1 MDCRFYDTKLAN
13 HQLFKD
19 LKESLKEDSG
29 EKLRNLFALKD
40 DVLYAWNSIENC
52 LFCVNLKRLEDHDEE
67 ITYQKLHL
75 LSPPAFTVEH
85 IISSECGS
93 RLCVWGSRGVTIAEL
108 PSRWGRDG
116 LFESG
121 SQTILCKSYSLDER
135 FLYSQGEIHRVHW
148 HPKSLSHVLVLV
160 SDNTMRLYNI
170 ALKSGPKLVKIFTI
184 GPKPSGSLGQT
195 VLDSL
200 GDTAIDFT
208 PTPDADH
215 LLILS
220 GNGDVYMLQ
229 CNLDNNGLQAK
240 LKGPL
245 PMYPPAD
252 DNYGSESC
260 AIAVLGGIDTP
271 TLVVIASASAALYH
285 CLLLPNMSDDQEDSH
300 ALYVV
305 ESVELNVTLG
315 DDTSIQ
321 YMCPMHLYPVGRSTY
336 ACVHASGLHCVTL
349 PVLDRLADYAL
360 ADEGEF
366 ECQVQSLCGRASVA
380 RHVLCSRAP
389 LALALRRAAP
399 PTLLLLTHGAEL
411 LARTIEPYN
420 LEEQLLKA
428 VQFRNPDLEQDEINS
443 LLKERQKLSFMTIIQ
458 EVLERKVSQPILKL
472 DKKEEPSLKECLEL
486 LTQST
491 VRLHGEYMSRQQRAG
506 DVIARKLSALQA
518 LQRQQLL
525 WRRDL
530 LDEVENLKLKSAIL
544 KEKRDL
550 AEKHQEDL
558 KYRCSSVVRSLRA
571 GGCSEEERRALSEL
585 LQLQRAAGALGE
597 RLRALRDGA
606 RRRERQLKKCQEEY
620 RKKDSVLGKSHSDTI
635 SSILQQ
641 QTTQI
646 SKIIEETKL
655 LKDQLGVV

>member
-13 HQLFKD
+13 HQMFKD

-29 EKLRNLFALKD
+29 DKLRNLFALKD

-67 ITYQKLHL
+67 IPYQKLHL
-75 LSPPAFTVEH
+75 LSLPAFTVEH

-93 RLCVWGSRGVTIAEL
+93 RLCVWGSRGVTVAEL

-148 HPKSLSHVLVLV
+148 HPKSLSHLMVLV

-170 ALKSGPKLVKIFTI
+170 ALKNGPKLVKIFTI

-208 PTPDADH
+208 PTPDAEH

-260 AIAVLGGIDTP
+260 AIAALGGIDTP

-285 CLLLPNMSDDQEDSH
+285 CLLLPNSSEEQDDSH

-305 ESVELNVTLG
+305 ESVELNVTL
-315 DDTSIQ
+315 DDNTSMP

-336 ACVHASGLHCVTL
+336 ACVHAGGLHCVSL

-360 ADEGEF
+360 ADDGEC
-366 ECQVQSLCGRASVA
+366 EWRLQALCVRASVA
-380 RHVLCSRAP
+380 RHVLRARAP
-389 LALALRRAAP
+389 AALALRRAAP
-399 PTLLLLTHGAEL
+399 AALLLLTHAADL

-420 LEEQLLKA
+420 LEEQLFKA
-428 VQFRNPDLEQDEINS
+428 VQLRNPALEEDEINS
-443 LLKERQKLSFMTIIQ
+443 MIKERQKLSFMTIIQ

-472 DKKEEPSLKECLEL
+472 DKKEEPSPKECLEL

-491 VRLHGEYMSRQQRAG
+491 VRLRGEYMSRQQRAG
-506 DVIARKLSALQA
+506 DVIARKLSALRS
-518 LQRQQLL
+518 LQQQQLH

-530 LDEVENLKLKSAIL
+530 MEEVENLKVNSKIL
-544 KEKRDL
+544 REKRDL

-558 KYRCSSVVRSLRA
+558 KYRCSSAVRALRV
-571 GGCSEEERRALSEL
+571 GGASAEERRAVAEL
-585 LQLQRAAGALGE
+585 LAHQRAAAALAQ
-597 RLRALRDGA
+597 RLHALAQRAAQRDL
-606 RRRERQLKKCQEEY
+606 QLKKCQEEY
-620 RKKDSVLGKSHSDTI
+620 KKKDTVLGKSHSDTI

>member
-1 MDCRFYDTKLAN
+1 MDCRLYDTKLAN

-29 EKLRNLFALKD
+29 DKLRNLFALKD

-52 LFCVNLKRLEDHDEE
+52 LFCINLKRLEDHDEE
-67 ITYQKLHL
+67 IPYQKLHL

-85 IISSECGS
+85 IVSSECGS
-93 RLCVWGSRGVTIAEL
+93 RLCLWGSRGVTVAEL

-148 HPKSLSHVLVLV
+148 HPKSLSHLLVLV

-170 ALKSGPKLVKIFTI
+170 ALKNGPKLVKIFTI

-208 PTPDADH
+208 PTPDAEH

-260 AIAVLGGIDTP
+260 AITALGGIDTP

-285 CLLLPNMSDDQEDSH
+285 CLLLPNSSDEQDDSH

-305 ESVELNVTLG
+305 ESVELNVTL
-315 DDTSIQ
+315 DDDSAMQ
-321 YMCPMHLYPVGRSTY
+321 YMCPMQLYPAGRSTY
-336 ACVHASGLHCVTL
+336 ACVHAGGLHCVAL
-349 PVLDRLADYAL
+349 PVLERLAEYAL
-360 ADEGEF
+360 ADEGEC
-366 ECQVQSLCGRASVA
+366 EWQVRSLCVRASVA
-380 RHVLCSRAP
+380 RHVLRSRAP
-389 LALALRRAAP
+389 RGLALRRAAP
-399 PTLLLLTHGAEL
+399 AALLLLTHAADL

-420 LEEQLLKA
+420 LEEQLFRA
-428 VQFRNPDLEQDEINS
+428 VQMRNPALEEDEINS
-443 LLKERQKLSFMTIIQ
+443 MIKERQKLSFMTIIQ

-472 DKKEEPSLKECLEL
+472 DKKEEPSPKECLEL

-491 VRLHGEYMSRQQRAG
+491 VRLRGEYMSRQQRAS
-506 DVIARKLSALQA
+506 DVIARKLTALRALQ
-518 LQRQQLL
+518 QQQQH

-530 LDEVENLKLKSAIL
+530 LVEVENLRLNSAVL
-544 KEKRDL
+544 REKRDL

-558 KYRCSSVVRSLRA
+558 KYRCSAAVRALRS
-571 GGCSEEERRALSEL
+571 GGVSAEERRAVGEL
-585 LQLQRAAGALGE
+585 LQHQRAAAAL
-597 RLRALRDGA
+597 ALRLHALAQRAAQRDL
-606 RRRERQLKKCQEEY
+606 QLKKCQEEY
-620 RKKDSVLGKSHSDTI
+620 KKKDTVLGKSHSDTI